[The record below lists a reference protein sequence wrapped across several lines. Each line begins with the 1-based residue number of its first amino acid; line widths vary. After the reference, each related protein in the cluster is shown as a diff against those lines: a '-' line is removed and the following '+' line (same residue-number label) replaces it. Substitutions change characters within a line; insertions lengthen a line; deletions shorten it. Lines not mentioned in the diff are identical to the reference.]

1 MPFWFVFAKSKSRRS
16 FDSFSHQASTR
27 RPLSPKSHGINIFAD
42 PHPLTSVASI
52 FYKNIEGEGASPS
65 AVTANPQ
72 SLTSLFAT
80 HPKNP
85 PITPLPATD
94 PISPNFKSFACH
106 TCETP
111 RGPAGKLLT
120 KNLRGTATPGCA
132 LPPFKDEARAHTHS
146 SSTLLS
152 LKAKG

>member
-1 MPFWFVFAKSKSRRS
+1 MLLYPLFAMLHSRRS
-16 FDSFSHQASTR
+16 FDSSSHQAPTR
-27 RPLSPKSHGINIFAD
+27 RPLSPKSHGIKIFAD
-42 PHPLTSVASI
+42 PHPLTSIASI

-72 SLTSLFAT
+72 SLTSLSAT
-80 HPKNP
+80 H
-85 PITPLPATD
+85 

-120 KNLRGTATPGCA
+120 RNLRGTAIPGCA

>member
-1 MPFWFVFAKSKSRRS
+1 MLLYPLFAMLHSRRS
-16 FDSFSHQASTR
+16 FDSSSHQAPTR
-27 RPLSPKSHGINIFAD
+27 RPLSPKSHGIKIFAD
-42 PHPLTSVASI
+42 PHPLTSIASI

-72 SLTSLFAT
+72 SLTSL
-80 HPKNP
+80 
-85 PITPLPATD
+85 LATD

-120 KNLRGTATPGCA
+120 RNLRGTAIPGCA
-132 LPPFKDEARAHTHS
+132 LPPFKDEAR
-146 SSTLLS
+146 
-152 LKAKG
+152 